1 MLNMVKGCTIQDPSL
16 LYEGYQHTET
26 GYIANVNAEN
36 IQPLFNEF
44 LMRQDDRV
52 FLILEIPTNA
62 GEEKEIAPGVFEA
75 LHVDVHYLDGMPKE
89 YAVDFLATFSEL
101 LIHDG
106 MCRFGFGVH
115 SGQNE
120 IMRDYY
126 NVVTIYTNKPEMY
139 DGLFETVGISEQKTL
154 KTAWQY
160 FTPETPGECRKII
173 HKGKDIYEIA
183 EYLKQYGLYFA
194 ERREKF

>member
-1 MLNMVKGCTIQDPSL
+1 MLNMVKGCAVCDPSL
-16 LYEGYQHTET
+16 LNEGYQRTET
-26 GYIANVNAEN
+26 GFMANVNAEN
-36 IQPLFNEF
+36 IQPLFEEF
-44 LMRQDDRV
+44 LMRQNDRV

-62 GEEKEIAPGVFEA
+62 KDEQEIEPGVVEA

-89 YAVDFLATFSEL
+89 YAVEFLREFGEL

-106 MCRFGFGVH
+106 MSRFGFGVH
-115 SGQNE
+115 SGNNE
-120 IMRDYY
+120 IMLDYY
-126 NVVTIYTNKPEMY
+126 NVVTIYTKKPEIY
-139 DGLFETVGISEQKTL
+139 NDLFETVGIFEQKDL

-160 FTPETPGECRKII
+160 FTSETPGECRKITC
-173 HKGKDIYEIA
+173 KGKDIYDIV